1 MAQAKDGAKGM
12 GYMHRLLLIICATIT
27 AFTLA
32 PARAQAGEPVLVEL
46 FTSQGCSSCP
56 PADRL
61 LHELGARDDVIALA
75 YHVDY
80 WDYLGWEDAFGQP
93 AFSQRQHSY
102 SQRVNREYIGGRYRG
117 AFTPELVIAG
127 SDSLV
132 GSARK
137 IIEKRIDAHSRTPA
151 PATIALRRDGG
162 AIRAEIASR
171 GNPAPRVQVML
182 ATYVPNATVKIT
194 RGENAGKSIDYSN
207 IVTELRKIGEWD
219 GTAPVTL
226 EARGVDGPAVVFL
239 QRGEAG
245 QIIAAARVD

>member
-1 MAQAKDGAKGM
+1 MQEQRQLKMTRFGGALIAGFMALAGM
-12 GYMHRLLLIICATIT
+12 
-27 AFTLA
+27 
-32 PARAQAGEPVLVEL
+32 AQAGEVVVVEL

-56 PADRL
+56 PADRVL
-61 LHELGARDDVIALA
+61 GELAQEDDVIALA

-80 WDYLGWEDAFGQP
+80 WDYLGWEDAFGQK
-93 AFSQRQHSY
+93 AFSRRQHAY
-102 SQRVNREYIGGRYRG
+102 SRRVNREYIGGRYRG

-137 IIEKRIDAHSRTPA
+137 IIEKRIAAHSRTQA

-162 AIRAEIASR
+162 AIRADIAPR
-171 GNPAPRVQVML
+171 GKPAPRVQVML
-182 ATYVPNATVKIT
+182 ATYVPSATVRIT
-194 RGENAGKSIDYSN
+194 RGENAGRTIDYTN

-219 GTAPVTL
+219 GTTPATFEAPGMT
-226 EARGVDGPAVVFL
+226 GPAVVFL

-245 QIIAAARVD
+245 RIIACAQIE

>member
-1 MAQAKDGAKGM
+1 M
-12 GYMHRLLLIICATIT
+12 YRLLFVICA
-27 AFTLA
+27 ALSVFSLA
-32 PARAQAGEPVLVEL
+32 PARVQAGEPVLIEL

-61 LHELGARDDVIALA
+61 LRELGAREDVIALA

-80 WDYLGWEDAFGQP
+80 WDYLGWEDAFGQR
-93 AFSQRQHSY
+93 AFSKRQHSY

-137 IIEKRIDAHSRTPA
+137 IIEKRIAAHSRAPA
-151 PATIALRRDGG
+151 PATISLRRDGG
-162 AIRAEIASR
+162 AIRVEIASR
-171 GNPAPRVQVML
+171 GKPAPRVRVML
-182 ATYVPNATVKIT
+182 ATYVPSATVRIS
-194 RGENAGKSIDYSN
+194 RGENAGKTIDYSN
-207 IVTELRKIGEWD
+207 IVTDLRKIGEWD
-219 GTAPVTL
+219 GTAPVTVA
-226 EARGVDGPAVVFL
+226 ARDVEGPAVIFL

-245 QIIAAARVD
+245 RIIACAQID

>member
-1 MAQAKDGAKGM
+1 M
-12 GYMHRLLLIICATIT
+12 YRLLFVICA
-27 AFTLA
+27 ALSLFALA
-32 PARAQAGEPVLVEL
+32 PARVQAGEPVLIEL

-61 LHELGARDDVIALA
+61 LRELGAREDVIALA

-80 WDYLGWEDAFGQP
+80 WDYLGWEDAFGQR
-93 AFSQRQHSY
+93 AFSKRQHSY

-137 IIEKRIDAHSRTPA
+137 IIEKRIAAHSRAPT
-151 PATIALRRDGG
+151 PATISLRRDGG
-162 AIRAEIASR
+162 AIRVEIASR
-171 GNPAPRVQVML
+171 GKPAPRVRVML
-182 ATYVPNATVKIT
+182 ATYVPSATVRIS
-194 RGENAGKSIDYSN
+194 RGENAGKTIDYSN
-207 IVTELRKIGEWD
+207 IVTDLRKIGEWD
-219 GTAPVTL
+219 GTAPVTVA
-226 EARGVDGPAVVFL
+226 ARDVEGPAVIFL

-245 QIIAAARVD
+245 RIIACAQID

>member
-1 MAQAKDGAKGM
+1 M
-12 GYMHRLLLIICATIT
+12 GFMYRLLFVICA
-27 AFTLA
+27 ALSLFALA
-32 PARAQAGEPVLVEL
+32 PARVQAGEPVLIEL

-61 LHELGARDDVIALA
+61 LRELGAREDVIALA

-80 WDYLGWEDAFGQP
+80 WDYLGWEDAFGQR
-93 AFSQRQHSY
+93 AFSKRQHSY

-137 IIEKRIDAHSRTPA
+137 IIEKRIAAHSRAPA
-151 PATIALRRDGG
+151 PATISLRRDGG
-162 AIRAEIASR
+162 AIRVEIASR
-171 GNPAPRVQVML
+171 GKPAPRVRVML
-182 ATYVPNATVKIT
+182 ATYVPSATVRIS
-194 RGENAGKSIDYSN
+194 RGENAGKTIDYSN
-207 IVTELRKIGEWD
+207 IVTDLRKIGEWD
-219 GTAPVTL
+219 GTAPVTVA
-226 EARGVDGPAVVFL
+226 ARDVEGPAVIFL

-245 QIIAAARVD
+245 RIIACAQID